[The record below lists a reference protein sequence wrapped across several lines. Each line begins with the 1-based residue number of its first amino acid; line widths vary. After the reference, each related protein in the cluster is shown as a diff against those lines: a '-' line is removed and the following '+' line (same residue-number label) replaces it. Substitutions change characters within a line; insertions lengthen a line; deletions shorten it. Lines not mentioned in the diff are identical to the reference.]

1 MKPDEE
7 EREIPQISITVAL
20 VGLAIV
26 TVFVALCAEFLVG
39 AIDSVVEESGI
50 SKNFV
55 GLILLPIVG
64 NAAEHATAVTVAC
77 KVPLPLLTL
86 TLR

>member
-1 MKPDEE
+1 M
-7 EREIPQISITVAL
+7 
-20 VGLAIV
+20 